1 MNGYAYHTAPRV
13 AIVTG
18 ASKGIG
24 RDIALRLADDGL
36 DVTINSRNAE
46 ELQVVAREIEAK
58 GRKVLPYVGDVSEE
72 DVVQGMVEKTV
83 AILGRLDVV
92 SRSPTAPFEGCI
104 LTRRLLDG
112 CERWYR
118 GGFASGRLY
127 EHPHMTGV
135 SCTNSG
141 WAPQ

>member
-1 MNGYAYHTAPRV
+1 MGPYKKSSRRSLGHCIAEHQPHADSPNTVQYKSDIMNGHTYHTVPRV

-36 DVTINSRNAE
+36 YVTINSRNAE

-72 DVVQGMVEKTV
+72 EVVRDMVEKTV
-83 AILGRLDVV
+83 AVLGRLDVV
-92 SRSPTAPFEGCI
+92 SKPLTAPF
-104 LTRRLLDG
+104 
-112 CERWYR
+112 
-118 GGFASGRLY
+118 
-127 EHPHMTGV
+127 
-135 SCTNSG
+135 
-141 WAPQ
+141 